1 MWSAYHRVPL
11 KRIPDAIDLWQDGST
26 RCVLKRAVVRPGY
39 QVCPCD
45 GVALT
50 KSLDFDDQD
59 RAIVFAVELFRATH
73 REPLV

>member
-1 MWSAYHRVPL
+1 M
-11 KRIPDAIDLWQDGST
+11 PDAIDLWQDGSL
-26 RCVLKRAVVRPGY
+26 RCVLKRVGIIPAY
-39 QVCPCD
+39 QVCLYD